1 MTKLKHGG
9 PVVVLSAVITLFVG
23 AAALATPP
31 TDAVSTSLARGS
43 FGQLQTQHDGVEVNS
58 GNANADVAFVEAT
71 LEPGGSTGWHHHP
84 GVGLASVA
92 SGTVAFYNDECDK
105 TVYEAGEGFYESHEP
120 MLVRNEGNVDAVFYV
135 TFIVPSSTPTEG
147 LRIDDPQPENC
158 DPLAAADGTTSS
170 LADTGG
176 DSLAAPFALAAAL
189 LVVAG
194 GAGVVALTLL
204 GRRSAG

>member
-1 MTKLKHGG
+1 MAKLKHVG

-31 TDAVSTSLARGS
+31 TDAVSTSLARAS
-43 FGQLQTQHDGVEVNS
+43 FGELQTQHDGVEVKSEN
-58 GNANADVAFVEAT
+58 GNADVASVEAT

-84 GVGLASVA
+84 GVGLASVK
-92 SGTVAFYNDECDK
+92 SGAVAFYNDECDK
-105 TVYEAGEGFYESHEP
+105 TVYKAGEGFYESHEP

-135 TFIVPSSTPTEG
+135 TFIIPSSTSPDG

-158 DPLAAADGTTSS
+158 DPLAAAGGSTSS

-176 DSLAAPFALAAAL
+176 ASLAAPFALSAAL
-189 LVVAG
+189 VLAG
-194 GAGVVALTLL
+194 GAGIVALTL